1 MTSHINTS
9 FISKLFTLLKESFSN
24 QERDYTTGS
33 LRKAIFLLAIPMM
46 AEMVMESIFAIV
58 DIIFVSKLGSAA
70 TATVGLTEGMLTIV
84 YSLAFGIGMSG
95 TAIIARRIGE
105 KNPQAAS
112 KVAAQT
118 LLIGFTCSAI
128 ISVLG
133 LLFSENLLA
142 FMGASASTI
151 AYGKTYTQILFI
163 GNIVIL
169 SIHLLNGIFRGAGNA
184 AIAMRSLLLANVL
197 NIILCP
203 ICIYFWGLT
212 GAAIATTAGRG
223 VGVLYQLY
231 NLQKGNG
238 QLTLKLSMF
247 KPNSSL
253 LKSIGALSITNT
265 LQFIIASAS
274 WAAMVRIVSAS
285 GESAVAG
292 YTIAIRLL
300 IFFIMPSFGLSNAA
314 ATLVGQNLG
323 ANNPQRAQESV
334 FKVAKYNAIFML
346 LVTIL
351 FFVFGDFFVGLIN
364 QDTAVKATGTLT
376 LQIISTGYIFYGVG
390 MVLMNAFNGSGDSK
404 TPTKVNF
411 VCYWLI
417 QIPLGYFLA
426 FYCKLNVTG
435 VCISIVGI
443 EILITIIYFILFKKG
458 NWKLTKV

>member
-1 MTSHINTS
+1 MTNHINTS
-9 FISKLFTLLKESFSN
+9 FISKFFTLLKESFSN

-58 DIIFVSKLGSAA
+58 DIVFVSKLGSAA

-118 LLIGFTCSAI
+118 LLIGFTCSVI

-133 LLFSENLLA
+133 FLFSENLLA

-169 SIHLLNGIFRGAGNA
+169 SIHLLNGIFRGAGSA

-203 ICIYFWGLT
+203 FCIHFWGLT
-212 GAAIATTAGRG
+212 GAAIATTTGRG

-238 QLTLKLSMF
+238 QLTLKLNMF
-247 KPNSSL
+247 KPNNSL
-253 LKSIGALSITNT
+253 LKSIGTLSITNT

-300 IFFIMPSFGLSNAA
+300 IFFIMPAFGLSNAA

-323 ANNPQRAQESV
+323 ANNPERAQESV

-364 QDTAVKATGTLT
+364 QDAAVKATGTLS

-411 VCYWLI
+411 VCYWLM

-435 VCISIVGI
+435 VCIAIVSI

>member
-58 DIIFVSKLGSAA
+58 DIVFVSKLGSAA

-203 ICIYFWGLT
+203 ICIHFWGLT

-300 IFFIMPSFGLSNAA
+300 IFFIMPAFGLSNAA

>member
-58 DIIFVSKLGSAA
+58 DIVFVSKLGSAA

-105 KNPQAAS
+105 KNPVAAS

-203 ICIYFWGLT
+203 ICIHFWGLT

-300 IFFIMPSFGLSNAA
+300 IFFIMPAFGLSNAA

-364 QDTAVKATGTLT
+364 HDTAVKATGTLT

-435 VCISIVGI
+435 VSISIVGI

>member
-58 DIIFVSKLGSAA
+58 DIVFVSKLGSAA

-105 KNPQAAS
+105 KNPVTAS

-203 ICIYFWGLT
+203 ICIHFWGLT

-223 VGVLYQLY
+223 VGVL
-231 NLQKGNG
+231 
-238 QLTLKLSMF
+238 
-247 KPNSSL
+247 
-253 LKSIGALSITNT
+253 
-265 LQFIIASAS
+265 
-274 WAAMVRIVSAS
+274 
-285 GESAVAG
+285 
-292 YTIAIRLL
+292 
-300 IFFIMPSFGLSNAA
+300 
-314 ATLVGQNLG
+314 
-323 ANNPQRAQESV
+323 
-334 FKVAKYNAIFML
+334 
-346 LVTIL
+346 
-351 FFVFGDFFVGLIN
+351 
-364 QDTAVKATGTLT
+364 
-376 LQIISTGYIFYGVG
+376 
-390 MVLMNAFNGSGDSK
+390 
-404 TPTKVNF
+404 
-411 VCYWLI
+411 
-417 QIPLGYFLA
+417 
-426 FYCKLNVTG
+426 
-435 VCISIVGI
+435 
-443 EILITIIYFILFKKG
+443 
-458 NWKLTKV
+458 

>member
-58 DIIFVSKLGSAA
+58 DIVFVSKLGSAA

-105 KNPQAAS
+105 KNPVAAS

-203 ICIYFWGLT
+203 ICIHFWGLT

-300 IFFIMPSFGLSNAA
+300 IFFIMPAFGLSNAA

-435 VCISIVGI
+435 VSISIVGI